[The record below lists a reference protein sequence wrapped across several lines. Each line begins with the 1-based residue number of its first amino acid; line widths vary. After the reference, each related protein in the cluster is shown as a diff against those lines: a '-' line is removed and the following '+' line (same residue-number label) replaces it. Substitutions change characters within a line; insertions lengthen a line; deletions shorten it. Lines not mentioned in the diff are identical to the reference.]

1 MINAFVRLDIF
12 DVGLAALLLL
22 AHGLVSVVY
31 RLGLGRKIV
40 VAGLRMVVQLLLLG
54 LVLQYLFALNAP
66 AWTVLLIII
75 MVLFAGREA
84 TARQKYRF
92 TGLWGFAFG
101 TGAMAAASILVT
113 GFALVTQFRPDP
125 WYDPRFVIP
134 LLGMVLGNSL
144 NGVSL
149 GLMRLGEAAHD
160 MRPAI
165 EARLAVGGT
174 RNQAFAPA
182 MRVAMQ
188 NGLAPVLNSMS
199 ACGIV
204 FIPGMMTGQILAG
217 IDPLQAV
224 LYQLLLMF
232 LIAGATGLGVW
243 LAVRCGVW
251 RLSDPRHRLRLD
263 RLKAR

>member
-1 MINAFVRLDIF
+1 MINSFIRLDIF
-12 DVGLAALLLL
+12 DVGLAAALLL
-22 AHGLVSVVY
+22 AHGLVSVIY
-31 RLGLGRKIV
+31 RLGLGRRIL

-66 AWTVLLIII
+66 LWTVLLVLV

-113 GFALVTQFRPDP
+113 GFALATQFRPDP
-125 WYDPRFVIP
+125 WYDPRFVVP

-149 GLMRLGEAAHD
+149 GLMRLGEAVHD

-165 EARLAVGGT
+165 EARLALGGT
-174 RNQAFAPA
+174 RKQAFAPA
-182 MRVAMQ
+182 VRVAMQ
-188 NGLAPVLNSMS
+188 NGLTPVLNSMS

-232 LIAGATGLGVW
+232 LIAGATGFGVW
-243 LAVRCGVW
+243 LAVQTGVW
-251 RLSDPRHRLRLD
+251 RLSDARHRLRLD
-263 RLKAR
+263 RLVTR